1 MNLTTKEITLV
12 AIFPALMA
20 ATSWLTIPIGIG
32 APITL
37 QTLFVMM
44 AGLILGKKLGTISV
58 FVYVMLGAIGIP
70 VFAGMQGGI
79 GVILGPTGG
88 FIIAFILMAYLSGI
102 MKNIKITLSFGVSHI
117 SSYALTVEPE
127 TALERFI
134 EKGVIKN
141 VDEDKAEAQ
150 FNILIDE
157 LTKANFIHYETSN
170 FGKENFFSK
179 NNSSYWLGKSY
190 LGIGPSAHSF
200 DGKRRSWN
208 VQNNTKYIKSIA
220 QNDLPIQRETLSV
233 TDRYNEYVMTGLR
246 TIWGVSFNKIDTDFG
261 ENYTKYLKMQSKKYI
276 EQKLLYIENK
286 VLKTTHKGKFL
297 SDGIASDLFMINLI

>member
-102 MKNIKITLSFGVSHI
+102 MKNIKIINNEYIDLF
-117 SSYALTVEPE
+117 L
-127 TALERFI
+127 
-134 EKGVIKN
+134 
-141 VDEDKAEAQ
+141 
-150 FNILIDE
+150 ILIFI
-157 LTKANFIHYETSN
+157 NFIVYMIGGTYMSFIINTNLSSTVAILGQYIFGDFIKIVIAIYAYLNIRSYVTYEHT
-170 FGKENFFSK
+170 E
-179 NNSSYWLGKSY
+179 
-190 LGIGPSAHSF
+190 I
-200 DGKRRSWN
+200 
-208 VQNNTKYIKSIA
+208 
-220 QNDLPIQRETLSV
+220 
-233 TDRYNEYVMTGLR
+233 
-246 TIWGVSFNKIDTDFG
+246 
-261 ENYTKYLKMQSKKYI
+261 
-276 EQKLLYIENK
+276 
-286 VLKTTHKGKFL
+286 
-297 SDGIASDLFMINLI
+297 